1 MSFEL
6 DALKTK
12 CANQELEIGKL
23 RGLNQELRDL
33 VESLKVQPKPE
44 PSTIIKTVVSPVY
57 IESEPV
63 EKEVIRIERVE
74 TIKTVNV
81 PIDREVIKEVPR
93 IVIEQVPD
101 LDSIEK
107 LRKLQAKYDKL
118 KKTFDRLI
126 VRVQ

>member
-33 VESLKVQPKPE
+33 VESLKTQAIKEPE
-44 PSTIIKTVVSPVY
+44 TIIKTVTKPVY
-57 IESEPV
+57 VEQKLI
-63 EKEVIRIERVE
+63 EKEVVRIERVE

-93 IVIEQVPD
+93 IVIEEVPD

-118 KKTFDRLI
+118 KETFDRLI